1 MGIAVVRVSSGYFI
15 VLEYISYSTQEEEE
29 EEEMCLFNIVCRYTN
44 SAM

>member
-29 EEEMCLFNIVCRYTN
+29 EEMCLFNIVCRYTN